1 VEEANGIGDRVL
13 HKHALGVT
21 CDEFYVGLGIVGQ
34 KDSRFVMPQ
43 VLDVELPEELPT
55 NVGFLFVDLGCLE
68 FSCGNVQGDPA
79 PGGGGQLGDL
89 FEHGSGAF
97 SKGNEFDAHP
107 VQADEVCQGGEAG
120 IEDQVRGELSVG
132 LFPEGNEAKDLLC
145 FFSFSNI
152 GVGIAE
158 SATVGIV
165 CEKNQD
171 AGLAPASG
179 RDIVAFYHRVLP
191 IVGNG
196 MEIQIKGVAG
206 QEAVPLELLMPQGKE
221 PQSCLALDRAG
232 ILREV
237 ALFGRYIQSGKQCQ
251 TLVRDQRHD
260 MAFSFNGPEFEGKAG
275 PQGVSGRNHP

>member
-1 VEEANGIGDRVL
+1 MKEADGIGDRIF
-13 HKHALGVT
+13 HKHALGIA
-21 CDEFYVGLGIVGQ
+21 CDELYVGLGIVGQ

-43 VLDVELPEELPT
+43 VLDVELSEELPT
-55 NVGFLFVDLGCLE
+55 NLDFLFVDLGCLE

-89 FEHGSGAF
+89 FEHGSGAS
-97 SKGNEFDAHP
+97 SKGNEGDAHLI
-107 VQADEVCQGGEAG
+107 QADEVWQGGQAG
-120 IEDQVRGELSVG
+120 IEDQMRRQLSVG

-171 AGLAPASG
+171 AGLASASG

-191 IVGNG
+191 VVGNG

-232 ILREV
+232 VLREV
-237 ALFGRYIQSGKQCQ
+237 AFLGRYIQSGKQCQ
-251 TLVRDQRHD
+251 TLIRDQRHD
-260 MAFSFNGPEFEGKAG
+260 MALSLNGPEFEGKAG
-275 PQGVSGRNHP
+275 SQGVSRRNHP